1 MDCRGTEGQFAV
13 HYDVRQAVFYRITQK
28 ESILRGYVPED
39 ESEELSVRGRKNI
52 QSRPHRGPESF
63 SCKGDFMSV
72 LSWIAVAV
80 IFATIYG
87 LIKRW
92 ETRLVLIAAGL
103 FLCCVSLNPMAAL
116 NAFAKSMTNNSLI
129 MAICGS
135 MGFAFAASYTQCDRS
150 LVHYLAAPIKGLGIF
165 LLPIA
170 TTITFLVN
178 IAIPSAAGCAAAVGS
193 TLIPVMLRAK
203 IKPAAAAAAVL
214 AGTIGSYLSPGTSH
228 NPYIAKMANIGVMDF
243 IGTHMYYS
251 IMCGAILIVGTA
263 ICCFILGDHKGDANA
278 QVDQSKLM
286 SEDGFKPNPL
296 KALVMI
302 VPIAILVIGN
312 VWVPQIKMGVAHA
325 MVVGAICALLVSWT
339 DPQQFSKEFFK
350 GMGKGYADVLGII
363 IAAGV
368 FAAGLRET
376 GLIAAGIEALKES
389 NEIARWGGSLGP
401 WLLGVLSGSGDAAT
415 LAFNETV
422 TPHAAD
428 FGMTIEGLGG
438 LAFLSGALGRTMS
451 PLAGVTI
458 LVSGIAMVNPL
469 EVVKRTFIPCIVAVV
484 TIALIMV

>member
-1 MDCRGTEGQFAV
+1 MTALCWV
-13 HYDVRQAVFYRITQK
+13 
-28 ESILRGYVPED
+28 
-39 ESEELSVRGRKNI
+39 
-52 QSRPHRGPESF
+52 
-63 SCKGDFMSV
+63 
-72 LSWIAVAV
+72 AVAV
-80 IFATIYG
+80 IIATVYG

-92 ETRLVLIAAGL
+92 ETRLVLIAAGFL
-103 FLCCVSLNPMAAL
+103 LCCISLQPMAAL

-135 MGFAFAASYTQCDRS
+135 MGFAFVAGYTQCDRS
-150 LVHYLAAPIKGLGIF
+150 LVHYLASPIKGLG
-165 LLPIA
+165 LLLVPIC
-170 TTITFLVN
+170 TFITFLVN

-203 IKPAAAAAAVL
+203 IRPAAAAAAVL

-228 NPYIAKMANIGVMDF
+228 NPFVAKMAGISVMDF

-251 IMCGAILIVGTA
+251 IMCGVILIVGTA
-263 ICCFILGDHKGDANA
+263 LVCFALGDQKGDEAA
-278 QVDQSKLM
+278 QVDESKLVKN
-286 SEDGFKPNPL
+286 DGFVPNPL

-302 VPIAILVIGN
+302 VPIAILVLGN
-312 VWVPQIKMGVAHA
+312 VWVPALKMGVAQA
-325 MVVGAICALLVSWT
+325 MLIGAICALLVARA
-339 DPQQFSKEFFK
+339 DPQQFSREFFK

-368 FAAGLRET
+368 FAAGLRSA
-376 GLIAAGIEALKES
+376 GLIDAGIAALKES

-401 WLLGVLSGSGDAAT
+401 WIMGVLSGSGDAAT

-484 TIALIMV
+484 ACALLMV